1 MNGSGVRRNV
11 IFSQDLVFEA
21 DNLSKELNVDFSKL
35 VREALRQFIKEMKI
49 KKIAK
54 ELEEEAVENSS
65 FYRGLREEYRDS
77 LSGDRRS
84 WGCRSPRRAPC
95 RSRIREPPQ
104 APGRRPRQLLHPSKG
119 LSPVWVCGEEDRRP
133 PCESCL
139 AGIHP
144 CLSGPAETFPNHREG
159 GSPAVSP

>member
-65 FYRGLREEYRDS
+65 FYRGLREEYRDIEIE
-77 LSGDRRS
+77 S
-84 WGCRSPRRAPC
+84 W
-95 RSRIREPPQ
+95 
-104 APGRRPRQLLHPSKG
+104 
-119 LSPVWVCGEEDRRP
+119 
-133 PCESCL
+133 
-139 AGIHP
+139 
-144 CLSGPAETFPNHREG
+144 T
-159 GSPAVSP
+159 